1 MLRWEGFA
9 FAGAAALGHSGI
21 DATRKIAS
29 QRFSSPELVALV
41 ALLDATFLTTLVFA
55 TGLAPSTAF
64 LTPQLC
70 QILVLSAALKVLC
83 GYLYQ
88 RALHA
93 SPLSCTVPYL
103 AFTPALLLG
112 TAFVLIGEVPSKQG
126 LLGEHISHV
135 GIYYRVVIYSPACEY
150 TRYKHTSF
158 VTILSFKTTAP
169 RLPTLPLITN
179 SGSLIT
185 NHRITPAIE

>member
-41 ALLDATFLTTLVFA
+41 ALLDAIFLSTLVFG
-55 TGLAPSTAF
+55 TGLAPTTAF
-64 LTPQLC
+64 LTPHLC

-88 RALHA
+88 RALHV

-112 TAFVLIGEVPSKQG
+112 TSFVLLGEVPSRQG
-126 LLGEHISHV
+126 LLGELVGVLSLYTALHARTPVINTRASH
-135 GIYYRVVIYSPACEY
+135 S
-150 TRYKHTSF
+150 
-158 VTILSFKTTAP
+158 
-169 RLPTLPLITN
+169 LP
-179 SGSLIT
+179 SLL
-185 NHRITPAIE
+185 R